1 VNLYTIKTGRLIQIA
16 TETGELRLLKDLCHL
31 TFLTKYLE
39 ASFQSLVAV
48 SAGAAWQMEHDS
60 SHAEMYV
67 LMNGRTGMSVGP
79 VRYGSSCPG
88 RPPQQTQ
95 LLVAVTKH
103 GQSRAYKPSGL
114 DMPHR
119 FHNIGWAACGFTG
132 SDPLS
137 MTATTSHRA
146 SSAQSPA
153 VHLFVAVS
161 SNTWSYG
168 DVKMSSMY
176 DKTTIFSAQMPEEC
190 NCAEHNCLRESDYC
204 QLRFHKLHHVV
215 GGVISMVMHQSYLY
229 MIKVAYTARLTGN
242 RWRCS
247 LTSNMFQDAL
257 NEVSVVP
264 MSREEDGLWQMG
276 TEAILAGGTMDV
288 GHDGRKQRS
297 TDGYGTNASF
307 VFFHM
312 RGPCL
317 EGWDRFAGGDITIA
331 PDVRT
336 GKTYAIVVEGSAHKV
351 RMLDV
356 SQKASATTKVSTVGL
371 MVGSQG
377 ITRGGTDD
385 VHILSKYG
393 VIQNLNLYPTI
404 PCGNL
409 WNFTQQANDA
419 WNATNNGNSE
429 KVFYL
434 RRKSASI
441 SGQKQPWI
449 INVMKKTINANKIVH
464 GARLTKTIICSRPE
478 NDNTGVKNCCVRKNS
493 ESQKQLNKQERHKLQ
508 GALAML

>member
-1 VNLYTIKTGRLIQIA
+1 
-16 TETGELRLLKDLCHL
+16 
-31 TFLTKYLE
+31 
-39 ASFQSLVAV
+39 
-48 SAGAAWQMEHDS
+48 
-60 SHAEMYV
+60 
-67 LMNGRTGMSVGP
+67 
-79 VRYGSSCPG
+79 
-88 RPPQQTQ
+88 
-95 LLVAVTKH
+95 
-103 GQSRAYKPSGL
+103 
-114 DMPHR
+114 
-119 FHNIGWAACGFTG
+119 
-132 SDPLS
+132 
-137 MTATTSHRA
+137 
-146 SSAQSPA
+146 
-153 VHLFVAVS
+153 
-161 SNTWSYG
+161 
-168 DVKMSSMY
+168 
-176 DKTTIFSAQMPEEC
+176 
-190 NCAEHNCLRESDYC
+190 
-204 QLRFHKLHHVV
+204 
-215 GGVISMVMHQSYLY
+215 VISMVMHQSYLY

-257 NEVSVVP
+257 NEVSVMP

-478 NDNTGVKNCCVRKNS
+478 NDNTGVENCCVRKNS